1 MNRAALPLLLSR
13 LAVPACALVVGVAAQ
28 AMTLRELHALET
40 QDKKNG
46 KAYASYYLVGVME
59 GLREASSAALR
70 SGQKPPFCVE
80 GRRLEPAMARS
91 LFQTEL
97 TRHADIY
104 EADMPV
110 QLVMANALGNS
121 YRCTQ

>member
-1 MNRAALPLLLSR
+1 MNRAALLFLLSR
-13 LAVPACALVVGVAAQ
+13 LAVPMCALVVGATVH
-28 AMTLRELHALET
+28 AMTLRELHTLET

-46 KAYASYYLVGVME
+46 KAYAGYYLVGVME
-59 GLREASSAALR
+59 GLREASSAAQR
-70 SGQKPPFCVE
+70 TGQKPAFCVQ

-121 YRCTQ
+121 YSCTQ